1 MKKALLAIAMLV
13 VFGTT
18 AMAQNALGL
27 RAGAGSGTNCELS
40 YQMGLGSNRL
50 ELDLGWWGNDNW
62 AHYNLT
68 GVYQWTGDI
77 TGPLGWYLGVGA
89 QLGWGI
95 DKFNNSSLGLAIG
108 GQAGLELNFDFPIQ
122 LTLDTRPMWN
132 FIGDDNRFDLGLA
145 LGIRYKF

>member
-18 AMAQNALGL
+18 AMAQNALGI

-50 ELDLGWWGNDNW
+50 ELDLGWWGHEDW
-62 AHYNLT
+62 AYYNLT

-77 TGPLGWYLGVGA
+77 TGPLGWYLGAGA
-89 QLGWGI
+89 QLGLWTAAN
-95 DKFNNSSLGLAIG
+95 NNSSLGLAVG
-108 GQAGLELNFDFPIQ
+108 AQAGLELNLDFPIQ
-122 LTLDTRPMWN
+122 FTLDVRPMWN
-132 FIGDDNRFDLGLA
+132 IIGHNSGFGWGAA